1 MAGSQYY
8 YTVESFHI
16 NVGSGDGSIHI
27 MTYGKGKTDGLFKRE
42 VVKAIFM
49 DGGRLESAGA
59 ADKKQKV
66 TNGGNN
72 ENRWTIKQT
81 IDYIEKTYDC
91 TNKHDDKLRFNYF
104 IVTHWDSDH
113 YAGIIR
119 ALDVFI
125 RESTNPNSV
134 INGKVCLNRAFF
146 DETDGSP
153 QSFFVAPYFT
163 VKDPSVYYPPND
175 QVWNELAGLRTG
187 LSKKLKNTLRLNN
200 TTFSIDIAN
209 AGVIGGWSP
218 EQLKLRTECRSLL
231 GRNFLQD
238 DDQGGIPQNPN
249 LVYTLTDLINNFPP
263 QLHKPLNG
271 RHLKDHEKPQ
281 KIPAM
286 YCIAVNQRTMGRNA
300 FGIYTTPT
308 NKSSIVC
315 MIVWKDGTEN
325 HRSHYLAGDADI
337 KLERRL
343 LNWIVPNW
351 RYWDDPNVAVPLCSS
366 MKLSH
371 HGARSSNPIE
381 MMKAFNPLSIFAS
394 AGSIKSHA
402 HPRWELLAF
411 MELWEQTRKKTGMNG
426 ANPYH
431 ERLFFLT
438 SYPIWLTLNNN
449 KFALAERNAGQ
460 LTEESFENEYQE
472 LVDIYNKHYPTEPLG
487 NRSLLAGWFG
497 RTNQQ
502 LTKAQYV
509 CKRLCDRLPQLSH
522 IRPGNL
528 DLKEGGASFDQGN
541 PVLTANP
548 CNVIFVQISSVGER
562 SLEGVTHIHMT
573 GVYVR
578 NVLQYNVPLQAYV
591 AEKPGWA
598 AQHPPPDTDDK
609 NDNDDGHRKDD
620 EKLLNKIK
628 KMVRKGASNVVR
640 IHKMITRGTDPDL
653 QKPGKG
659 NKGIRNNL
667 YGTSSR
673 IFSEEDE
680 VWDLASLEDEILEL
694 LEDSSDEDDF
704 ASISRL
710 KPSQSQSLLR
720 FDQRHYLVPET
731 LRTPPAD
738 ASVVRL
744 PAAHP
749 MFDFMEQM
757 AWRLLIIDQKPVS
770 GKDIRISE
778 ADEVAKWFATI
789 HGNKALPLSI
799 RFETWPPPNAV
810 GTPDSDITLD
820 ATTMPV
826 LSFDFLIGENK
837 IMMDTTS
844 AAGVLDGLD
853 KSVLREMTDI
863 YAMLIFGL
871 NPATP
876 SFRVPL
882 TDVAKFFGYSMD
894 NFLLFR
900 ILGQMTLKLDIESA
914 TATEKKRNALWF
926 SPGERWE
933 TVLRLQFFAETPTID
948 DLLREHLSD
957 FKISNAK
964 VIGKTI
970 ATRKTERSGDVADCE
985 SQLTFLLDFDIGAI
999 KLEASLEFSKT
1010 EVLLRLR
1017 NNKLPK
1023 MGLQDILSWL
1033 GKKLG
1038 ENTLNLNELLQS
1050 ASEILDAS
1058 KVVFRGLDIVL
1069 AVGENGKLTGIDKI
1083 GISFQVQVN
1092 IGEYDEFKG
1101 KYPIVFRF
1109 DFEWSKA
1116 FGPSLEGCLWLPTP
1130 DFEMGKYIKATAGWE
1145 RHKVFEPLTDDPSK
1159 NAGSLNLKTLMSSE
1173 TIDNIPKGIPTDIT
1187 QLSIRITKTGI
1198 RFQGKIQCEEPKDD
1212 KQSKVPQLY
1221 LDEVRLAAEYNWAK
1235 ETRGLRVSLG
1245 VDIYLDPPNTNSK
1258 GEVLPD
1264 LEPARFRGD
1273 VIYDST
1279 DKSWALSAHLEDL
1292 TVAHIASFWS
1302 ERSRGGAMAFLE
1314 RMVINYIELDYS
1326 YNGSSG
1332 GKSFTFEGFLSVGL
1346 LNFNLKYEN
1355 RGEGDWDFVANVG
1368 AGADTGGATIKGILT
1383 DFIGEPPEELP
1394 DAVGDIEI
1402 GAPGSGGDLIKFRCF
1417 EKEEH
1422 TVFMFTLKVSK
1433 ISLSFM
1439 QIRKI
1444 VEGEEGKNVKPKR
1457 IIKAAITDI
1466 PTIDV
1471 GIIGKL
1477 PQPFDQ
1483 LFFLWTSDPGAELTK
1498 ATDNKPRG
1506 LLKSELEIINR
1517 VENQADTEK
1526 LFFKKI
1532 KPEYEPDDVVITS
1545 GSHIFI
1551 VMKKPGA
1558 ESTVLLDYAFKKSG
1572 ADEKPKAITF
1582 GDDLDANGGE
1592 APAGDN
1598 KGSKAPL
1605 KKSIG
1610 PLSIENIGLIYK
1622 NGELG
1627 VMFDATFLM
1636 GPIGLSL
1643 LGFGVKVPFNKE
1655 YNLKNPPPISKVSFQ
1670 LEGMVVSFDRP
1681 PLTVA
1686 GGFRRSEENGIISY
1700 AGGLIIKFD
1709 PWQFQAAGVYASVPR
1724 NRNKTKAITGGKEVV
1739 SVNDNPQDLNDKFT
1753 MVFIYFKLN
1762 GPLFSVGFA
1771 DISGLTGGFGVNS
1784 DITVPTIEQVVMFPF
1799 VKPGGTGDPNDSP
1812 LATINGLLNGTW
1824 FNPSEGKFWVAA
1836 GLKVSAFQMLNVDAV
1851 LVLKF
1856 NPGVQMGIYGVATC
1870 DVPSSKSQVKFAY
1883 VEMGIS
1889 CTLDVE
1895 AGTFKVEA
1903 QLSPKSFVLH
1913 PSCHL
1918 TGGFALFSWFKDGEN
1933 AVAGDWVMTIGGYH
1947 QAFVAPK
1954 QYPKPPRLRIS
1965 WSLDDHLSVSGEAY
1979 FAITPKVCMGGGR
1992 LHAALSLGPLY
2003 AFFDAYVDFLIN
2015 FKPFHF
2021 QAEGGVS
2028 VGVRFTLDLW
2038 LVTIRISVEIGATLK
2053 LRGPP
2058 MGGVVHV
2065 DFWVFGFDIGFGES
2079 PRPAPK
2085 LSIEEFFQT
2094 ALKDSKSTK
2103 GAMLSLTNGP
2113 DKSTSSEDDVEEQAA
2128 VEKAFLI
2135 TCESGLE
2142 PEDKKETKEGDAWW
2156 VRPDDFAFQTTLKF
2170 AANDI
2175 TFIKDFRVDNNMLLS
2190 KATRQTVAVPEKCK
2204 NIYARPMEV
2213 TESVKSAVT
2222 VTVYQY
2228 SKDVCALRNTDP
2240 GDMLAFMLLD
2250 RQWQVEAIEKAVPTS
2265 VWGRYDPETDP
2276 QRSGNKSP
2284 ELLSGTG
2291 VSIPLVMGLKIKPPE
2306 PEMSPDY
2313 IQQFNIVKDMK
2324 QSVYTDS
2331 TVVGFPK
2338 SQEASR
2344 SWLPRPDVKLDAK
2357 QVVTTW
2363 ENSKFDPA
2371 TVVTAW
2377 ALKMKYKEGTT
2388 VTGDRP
2394 KELLNRYRQMVP
2406 AMPMVAFG
2414 SSG

>member
-1 MAGSQYY
+1 MGKKTPKHKPGWGSEYY

-16 NVGSGDGSIHI
+16 NVGSGDGAIHI
-27 MTYGKGKTDGLFKRE
+27 MTYGDDNTITQRQ
-42 VVKAIFM
+42 VVRAVFM
-49 DGGRLESAGA
+49 DGGRLEGA
-59 ADKKQKV
+59 DNKNKKVAKGLNHQ
-66 TNGGNN
+66 
-72 ENRWTIKQT
+72 NRWTVNRT
-81 IDYIEKTYDC
+81 IEYIEKNYDC
-91 TNKHDDKLRFNYF
+91 QNKHDNRLRFNYF

-119 ALDVFI
+119 ALNVFM
-125 RESTNPNSV
+125 RESWSSNFV
-134 INGKVCLNRAFF
+134 INGKICMNRAFF
-146 DETDGSP
+146 KTDGSP
-153 QSFFVAPYFT
+153 ESFFVAPYFT
-163 VKDPSVYYPPND
+163 KAVTKVQAKGKDWDGTTLDN
-175 QVWNELAGLRTG
+175 LRGRLEGRFDDLLHVDYT
-187 LSKKLKNTLRLNN
+187 TLLV
-200 TTFSIDIAN
+200 DIAN
-209 AGVIGGWSP
+209 PGLFGGWGKQ
-218 EQLKLRTECRSLL
+218 QLQLRTECENLL

-238 DDQGGIPQNPN
+238 EDQGDIPANPDG
-249 LVYTLTDLINNFPP
+249 VSSLTDLINDFPP
-263 QLHKPLNG
+263 QLHKPFDGHDLA
-271 RHLKDHEKPQ
+271 KDEKPK

-286 YCIAVNQRTMGRNA
+286 YCIAVNQRTMGKYP
-300 FGIYTTPT
+300 FGIYTTLT

-315 MIVWKDGTEN
+315 MIVWKDGIAN
-325 HRSHYLAGDADI
+325 HRSHYLAGDADL
-337 KLERRL
+337 KLEQRL
-343 LNWIVPNW
+343 LGWIVPG
-351 RYWDDPNVAVPLCSS
+351 WDDQNVTVPSCSS

-371 HGARSSNPIE
+371 HGSRSSNPLD
-381 MMKAFNPLSIFAS
+381 MMMALNPLSIFAS
-394 AGSIKSHA
+394 AGSVKSHA

-411 MELWEQTRKKTGMNG
+411 MDIWDLTRDETGKNED
-426 ANPYH
+426 NPYH
-431 ERLFFLT
+431 ENLFFLT
-438 SYPIWLTLNNN
+438 CYPIWLTLDHN
-449 KFALAERNAGQ
+449 KFSLAERNTRE
-460 LTEESFENEYQE
+460 LTSKSFEDEYTE
-472 LVDIYNKHYPTEPLG
+472 LVNAYDVLNPGKPLDARG
-487 NRSLLAGWFG
+487 LLAGWHNLKNKNI
-497 RTNQQ
+497 TQ
-502 LTKAQYV
+502 AQYI
-509 CKRLCDRLPQLSH
+509 CGRLCARLEQISH

-528 DLKEGGASFDQGN
+528 DLKAGGVALAQGN
-541 PVLTANP
+541 PVMTTNSS
-548 CNVIFVQISSVGER
+548 NVIFVQISSVGER
-562 SLEGVTHIHMT
+562 SLEGVTRIHMT
-573 GVYVR
+573 GVSPNSGR
-578 NVLQYNVPLQAYV
+578 IHHAPLRKYL
-591 AEKPGWA
+591 AEKPDWA
-598 AQHPPPDTDDK
+598 VQQPP
-609 NDNDDGHRKDD
+609 
-620 EKLLNKIK
+620 
-628 KMVRKGASNVVR
+628 
-640 IHKMITRGTDPDL
+640 
-653 QKPGKG
+653 
-659 NKGIRNNL
+659 KGIDDSDDRGVSKNRLKKLARETNTL
-667 YGTSSR
+667 RKHPMKTRSQKKGEEEGNGISR

-680 VWDLASLEDEILEL
+680 VWDLASLEDEF
-694 LEDSSDEDDF
+694 LEDFGDEDDF

-720 FDQRHYLVPET
+720 LDQPHYLVPET
-731 LRTPPAD
+731 LSTPPAN
-738 ASVVRL
+738 ACVVRL

-749 MFDFMEQM
+749 MFDFMEEM
-757 AWRLLIIDQKPVS
+757 AWRLLIVDQKPVS
-770 GKDIRISE
+770 GKDIPISE
-778 ADEVAKWFATI
+778 ADEVAKWFATV

-810 GTPDSDITLD
+810 STSDRDITLD
-820 ATTMPV
+820 ATTIPV

-853 KSVLREMTDI
+853 KSVLQDMTDI

-876 SFRVPL
+876 SFEVSL

-894 NFLLFR
+894 DFLLFR
-900 ILGQMTLKLDIESA
+900 ILGQMTLKLDIEST
-914 TATEKKRNALWF
+914 TATERKRNALWF
-926 SPGERWE
+926 SPGQNWE
-933 TVLRLQFFAETPTID
+933 TVLRLQFLAETPTIN
-948 DLLREHLSD
+948 DLLRQHLSD
-957 FKISNAK
+957 FSISNAK

-970 ATRKTERSGDVADCE
+970 ATRKTERSGDVAACE
-985 SQLTFLLDFDIGAI
+985 SQLTFMLDFDIGVI
-999 KLEASLEFSKT
+999 KLEASLELSET

-1017 NNKLPK
+1017 NNQSPK

-1069 AVGENGKLTGIDKI
+1069 AVGEDGKLTEIDRI
-1083 GISFQVQVN
+1083 GISFQVQVK

-1101 KYPIVFRF
+1101 QYPVVFRF
-1109 DFEWSKA
+1109 DFEWSRA
-1116 FGPSLEGCLWLPTP
+1116 FGPSLEGSLWLPTP
-1130 DFEMGKYIKATAGWE
+1130 DFKLGKYIKATPGWE

-1159 NAGSLNLKTLMSSE
+1159 NADSLNLKTLVSSE
-1173 TIDNIPKGIPTDIT
+1173 TVDNIPKGIPTDIT

-1198 RFQGKIQCEEPKDD
+1198 RFQGKIQCEKPQDD
-1212 KQSKVPQLY
+1212 EQSKVPQLY

-1235 ETRGLRVSLG
+1235 ETRGFHVSLG

-1258 GEVLPD
+1258 GEMLPD

-1314 RMVINYIELDYS
+1314 RMVINYIELGYY

-1332 GKSFTFEGFLSVGL
+1332 AKSFTFKGFLSVGL
-1346 LNFNLKYEN
+1346 LNFDLKYEN
-1355 RGEGDWDFVANVG
+1355 RGEGDWEFVASVG
-1368 AGADTGGATIKGILT
+1368 AGANTNGATIKGILT

-1394 DAVGDIEI
+1394 EAVGDIEI
-1402 GAPGSGGDLIKFRCF
+1402 GAPESGGELIKFRCF

-1444 VEGEEGKNVKPKR
+1444 VAGEEGKNVKPKR

-1506 LLKSELEIINR
+1506 LLKSELDIINS
-1517 VENQADTEK
+1517 VENQAATEK

-1532 KPEYEPDDVVITS
+1532 KPDPEYKPGDVVISS

-1551 VMKKPGA
+1551 VMKKPGG
-1558 ESTVLLDYAFKKSG
+1558 ESNVLLDYAFKKSG
-1572 ADEKPKAITF
+1572 ANEKPKALTS
-1582 GDDLDANGGE
+1582 GNDLGANDGE
-1592 APAGDN
+1592 APPGDN

-1622 NGELG
+1622 NGKLG

-1686 GGFRRSEENGIISY
+1686 GGFKRSEKDGIISY

-1709 PWQFQAAGVYASVPR
+1709 PWQLQAAGVYASVPR
-1724 NRNKTKAITGGKEVV
+1724 KWNKTKAITGGNEVV

-1870 DVPSSKSQVKFAY
+1870 DVPSSKSPVKFAY

-1992 LHAALSLGPLY
+1992 LHAALSLGALY

-2058 MGGVVHV
+2058 MGGIVHV

-2094 ALKDSKSTK
+2094 ALKDSKSTQ

-2113 DKSTSSEDDVEEQAA
+2113 DKYTSSEDDVEEQAA

-2156 VRPDDFAFQTTLKF
+2156 VRPDDFGFQTTLKF

-2190 KATRQTVAVPEKCK
+2190 KATRQTVAVPERCK

-2240 GDMLAFMLLD
+2240 D
-2250 RQWQVEAIEKAVPTS
+2250 
-2265 VWGRYDPETDP
+2265 DPKTDP
-2276 QRSGNKSP
+2276 QRSGNKSS
-2284 ELLSGTG
+2284 ELLSGTN
-2291 VSIPLVMGLKIKPPE
+2291 VSIPLVMGLKIKPPA

-2331 TVVGFPK
+2331 TVIGFPTA
-2338 SQEASR
+2338 QEGSN
-2344 SWLPRPDVKLDAK
+2344 SWLPRRGAKLDAN

-2388 VTGDRP
+2388 VTGARP
-2394 KELLNRYRQMVP
+2394 KELLNRYKQMVP
-2406 AMPMVAFG
+2406 AMPLVAVG
-2414 SSG
+2414 SSS

>member
-1 MAGSQYY
+1 MGSKKPDSPFY

-16 NVGSGDGSIHI
+16 NVGSGDGAIHI
-27 MTYGKGKTDGLFKRE
+27 MTYGTTRGIIKRQ

-49 DGGRLESAGA
+49 DGGRLEGAG
-59 ADKKQKV
+59 DRKKKV
-66 TNGGNN
+66 TKGVND
-72 ENRWTIKQT
+72 ENRWTVNQT
-81 IDYIEKTYDC
+81 IDYIETNYDC
-91 TNKHDDKLRFNYF
+91 QNKHDGKLRFDYF

-119 ALDVFI
+119 ALNVFM
-125 RESTNPNSV
+125 RESTDPNSV
-134 INGKVCLNRAFF
+134 INNKICMNRAFF
-146 DETDGSP
+146 NEANGSP
-153 QSFFVAPYFT
+153 ESFFVAPYFT
-163 VKDPSVYYPPND
+163 EKDGSTTDPD
-175 QVWNELAGLRTG
+175 KTLDDLRKGLN
-187 LSKKLKNTLRLNN
+187 KKLKDTLKLNDDK
-200 TTFSIDIAN
+200 SSVDIAN
-209 AGVIGGWSP
+209 ASVEDGWS
-218 EQLKLRTECRSLL
+218 EHQLLLRTEWRFLL
-231 GRNFLQD
+231 GRNFLRDEDPGSIPVNPD
-238 DDQGGIPQNPN
+238 DVFN
-249 LVYTLTDLINNFPP
+249 LTNLIDRFPP
-263 QLHKPLNG
+263 QFHKPYDGHDLA
-271 RHLKDHEKPQ
+271 DYEKP
-281 KIPAM
+281 KKVPAM
-286 YCIAVNQRTMGRNA
+286 YCIAVNQRTMGQKP

-325 HRSHYLAGDADI
+325 HRSHYLAGDADLA
-337 KLERRL
+337 LEKRL
-343 LNWIVPNW
+343 LDWIVPNW
-351 RYWDDPNVAVPLCSS
+351 NTYPPTRPLCSS

-371 HGARSSNPIE
+371 HGSRSSNPLQ
-381 MMKAFNPLSIFAS
+381 MMMAFNPLSIFAS
-394 AGSIKSHA
+394 AGSIRSHA

-411 MELWEQTRKKTGMNG
+411 MDIWDRIRNQTGKNQD
-426 ANPYH
+426 NPYH
-431 ERLFFLT
+431 DSLFFLT
-438 SYPIWLTLNNN
+438 CYPVWLALDQNT
-449 KFALAERNAGQ
+449 FALAERNTGE
-460 LTEESFENEYQE
+460 LLEESFISEYKE
-472 LVDIYNKHYPTEPLG
+472 LVHAYNNHNPTTPLG
-487 NRSLLAGWFG
+487 DLDLIAGWENQPTDQNIG
-497 RTNQQ
+497 R
-502 LTKAQYV
+502 AQYI
-509 CKRLCDRLPQLSH
+509 CGRLCGRLAEISH

-528 DLKEGGASFDQGN
+528 DLKEGGIVFAQGN
-541 PVLTANP
+541 PDPPENP
-548 CNVIFVQISSVGER
+548 HNVIFVQISSVGER
-562 SLEGVTHIHMT
+562 SLEGVTHIYMT
-573 GVYVR
+573 ALFYDGV
-578 NVLQYNVPLQAYV
+578 LKYNVPLHDYLAK
-591 AEKPGWA
+591 KPGWV
-598 AQHPPPDTDDK
+598 AQQRPKDKDNSDD
-609 NDNDDGHRKDD
+609 DDDD
-620 EKLLNKIK
+620 PKKSKKKIK
-628 KMVRKGASNVVR
+628 KRARLRNVLKR
-640 IHKMITRGTDPDL
+640 IHHMTTRSKDPNKGW
-653 QKPGKG
+653 KPGKPEEPG
-659 NKGIRNNL
+659 KGKKGKGKKGK
-667 YGTSSR
+667 GTSSR

-680 VWDLASLEDEILEL
+680 VWDLASLEDEL
-694 LEDSSDEDDF
+694 LEDFSDEDDF
-704 ASISRL
+704 ASILRL

-731 LRTPPAD
+731 LSTPPAD
-738 ASVVRL
+738 ASVIRL

-749 MFDFMEQM
+749 MFDFMEEM

-778 ADEVAKWFATI
+778 ADEVAKWFATV
-789 HGNKALPLSI
+789 HGNTALPLSI

-810 GTPDSDITLD
+810 GTSDNHITLD

-844 AAGVLDGLD
+844 AADVVDGLD
-853 KSVLREMTDI
+853 KSVLQDMTEI

-876 SFRVPL
+876 SFRVSL

-926 SPGERWE
+926 SPGESWE

-948 DLLREHLSD
+948 DLLRQHLSD

-970 ATRKTERSGDVADCE
+970 ATRKTERSGEVAHCE

-999 KLEASLEFSKT
+999 KFEASLEFSKT

-1017 NNKLPK
+1017 NNKSPK

-1058 KVVFRGLDIVL
+1058 KIVFRGLDIVL
-1069 AVGENGKLTGIDKI
+1069 AVGEDGNLTGIDKI

-1101 KYPIVFRF
+1101 RYPIVFRF

-1116 FGPSLEGCLWLPTP
+1116 FGPSLEGSLWLPTP
-1130 DFEMGKYIKATAGWE
+1130 DFELGKYIKATPGWE

-1173 TIDNIPKGIPTDIT
+1173 TIDNIPNGIPTDIT

-1198 RFQGKIQCEEPKDD
+1198 RFQGKIQCEEPEDD
-1212 KQSKVPQLY
+1212 EQSKVPQLY
-1221 LDEVRLAAEYNWAK
+1221 LDEVSLAAEYNWAK
-1235 ETRGLRVSLG
+1235 EARGFRVSLG

-1264 LEPARFRGD
+1264 LEPARLRGD

-1332 GKSFTFEGFLSVGL
+1332 AKNFTFEGFLSVGL
-1346 LNFNLKYEN
+1346 LNFDLKYKN
-1355 RGEGDWDFVANVG
+1355 GGEGDWEFVATVG

-1394 DAVGDIEI
+1394 EAVGDIEI

-1444 VEGEEGKNVKPKR
+1444 VAGEEGKNVKPKR

-1506 LLKSELEIINR
+1506 LLKSEFEIIDS
-1517 VENQADTEK
+1517 VEDQAATEK

-1532 KPEYEPDDVVITS
+1532 KPDLDYKPDDVVISS

-1551 VMKKPGA
+1551 VMKKPGG

-1572 ADEKPKAITF
+1572 ADEKPKALTF
-1582 GDDLDANGGE
+1582 GNDPGANDGE

-1627 VMFDATFLM
+1627 VTFDATFLM

-1686 GGFRRSEENGIISY
+1686 GGFKRSEKDGIISY

-1724 NRNKTKAITGGKEVV
+1724 KRNKTKAITGGNEVV

-1753 MVFIYFKLN
+1753 MVFIFFKLN

-1799 VKPGGTGDPNDSP
+1799 VKPSGTGDPNDSP

-1870 DVPSSKSQVKFAY
+1870 DVPSSKSSVKFAY

-2028 VGVRFTLDLW
+2028 VGVCFTLDLW

-2094 ALKDSKSTK
+2094 ALKDSKSTQ

-2113 DKSTSSEDDVEEQAA
+2113 DKFTSSEDDVEEQAA

-2190 KATRQTVAVPEKCK
+2190 KATSQTVAVPERCK

-2265 VWGRYDPETDP
+2265 VWGRYDPKTDP
-2276 QRSGNKSP
+2276 QRSGNKSS
-2284 ELLSGTG
+2284 ELLSGTD

-2313 IQQFNIVKDMK
+2313 IQQFNIVTDMK

-2338 SQEASR
+2338 PQEASD
-2344 SWLPRPDVKLDAK
+2344 SWLPRPSVKLDAK
-2357 QVVTTW
+2357 QVVSTW

-2388 VTGDRP
+2388 VTGARP

-2406 AMPMVAFG
+2406 AMPLVAVG